1 MNEIMK
7 PMFEAFNL
15 PTDGL
20 TKTEALDESGDSRL
34 WREGWSMVGVMTAQ
48 VPVGYGREK
57 GTELLTYGVWRLT
70 AQDAV
75 VKLGEEVQK
84 ETARAGAAEVANYE
98 LKRTIETL
106 KKQVEDAIAAKGE
119 IQKRLWDAEKV
130 ITSFEEN
137 NKPAQDS
144 TAGKPA

>member
-1 MNEIMK
+1 MSEIMK
-7 PMFEAFNL
+7 PAFESFNL

-20 TKTEALDESGDSRL
+20 TKTEPLTESGDSKL

-48 VPVGYGREK
+48 VPIGYGREK

-70 AQDAV
+70 AQDAL

-84 ETARAGAAEVANYE
+84 ETARAGAAEAANYE

-106 KKQVEDAIAAKGE
+106 KKQVEDTITSKGE
-119 IQKRLWDAEKV
+119 LQKRLWDAEKV
-130 ITSFEEN
+130 IASFEEN
-137 NKPAQDS
+137 RKPAQDAP
-144 TAGKPA
+144 TATP